1 MNTKIAMAVIGVVA
15 VVGAALLAFGV
26 YQLADVAR
34 WVYRRAVVV
43 ADAFAT
49 FIIASCA
56 IPTRARRPIRIKLG
70 RR

>member
-34 WVYRRAVVV
+34 WVCRRAVAVV
-43 ADAFAT
+43 DVFAT
-49 FIIASCA
+49 FIVAACA
-56 IPTRARRPIRIKLG
+56 IPTRARRPIRIKL
-70 RR
+70 RRR

>member
-26 YQLADVAR
+26 YQLADVVR
-34 WVYRRAVVV
+34 WVYRRAVAVV
-43 ADAFAT
+43 DIFAT
-49 FIIASCA
+49 FIIAACA
-56 IPTRARRPIRIKLG
+56 MSTRARRPIRIKLG